1 MWPAY
6 VPLMIVLVPRS
17 IHGAPPFGLSRA
29 VAVMVAVGCLARPAL
44 ASAQVDYRNLDDDR
58 PTRVEDAYPIER
70 HAFEWILPWHFEA
83 HSGSG
88 WTQAVV
94 PELSY
99 GIFSNAQLGAKLAAA
114 WQDLGDRSK
123 HGLSGVRVFGL
134 YNFNTESRSL
144 PALSLRLDA
153 TLPVGALAAS
163 RAQVAIKGIATRSW
177 GRNRLHLNAAYTLN
191 RVQRAAVAEGLP
203 RWWAGAALDHTL
215 FRQSILLV
223 AEAFVTKP
231 ESGVKSELA
240 ASLGFRYQLTTT
252 TVLDLGVSQGLQ
264 RGRGPQP
271 GITVGLSKAFAI
283 RGLMGGGR

>member
-1 MWPAY
+1 MTF
-6 VPLMIVLVPRS
+6 LRQRS
-17 IHGAPPFGLSRA
+17 IPGTSRSTWRWA
-29 VAVMVAVGCLARPAL
+29 VAVAVAVSWLARPAK

-58 PTRVEDAYPIER
+58 PTRVEDAYPVER
-70 HAFEWILPWHFEA
+70 HAFEWILPWQFEA
-83 HSGSG
+83 HTGSG

-114 WQDLGDRSK
+114 WQDLGDRSNW
-123 HGLSGVRVFGL
+123 GLSGVRLFGL

-163 RAQVAIKGIATRSW
+163 RAQVAIKGIVTRSW
-177 GRNRLHLNAAYTLN
+177 GRNRLHLNGAYTLN

-231 ESGVKSELA
+231 EGGVKSELA

-252 TVLDLGVSQGLQ
+252 TVLDVGVSRGLQ

-271 GITVGLSKAFAI
+271 GITLGLSKAFAL
-283 RGLMGGGR
+283 RGLMGGSR